1 MSVSVEISPAVLAWV
16 GQQISAKNDTKI
28 TSLLSRWMNKEE
40 KPNTKTI
47 RRVSQATHIPFGYF
61 FLKYPPQEEC
71 DLIHC
76 RTINSTSI
84 KPQSRDFIDIYNSM
98 LNVQNWMADYN
109 RETLGLEPLS
119 FVGRYNEN
127 NSPMEIAIDIRHE
140 LELSEDFFTREKS
153 SESCFNHLRKRI
165 SESGILVMKNAVV
178 GSNTHRKLDIKEFRA
193 FTIINNYAPLIFI
206 NGNDTK
212 TGKLF
217 SLAHEL
223 AHIWIGSNNLFND
236 MYFNLHVSKSEQI
249 CNAVAAEILVPI
261 SIFKCKW
268 TELNV
273 NSVAKIS
280 ILADVFHCSK
290 LVIARRALDLK
301 FINQKTYADIQSQT
315 RTQFETSPPDSKS
328 KFGGGSFYN
337 TLKSNW
343 DKNFILAL
351 DYSTKAG
358 NTPYLDAYRLTGFKS
373 NTFQNLVEQL
383 NQGQVEV
390 T

>member
-1 MSVSVEISPAVLAWV
+1 MSVSVEISPAVLEWV
-16 GQQISAKNDTKI
+16 GQQISTKNDTQL

-47 RRVSQATHIPFGYF
+47 RRVSQETHIPFGYF

-76 RTINSTSI
+76 RTIDSTSI
-84 KPQSRDFIDIYNSM
+84 KTQSRDFIDIYNSM
-98 LNVQNWMADYN
+98 FNIQNWMA
-109 RETLGLEPLS
+109 
-119 FVGRYNEN
+119 GRYNEN

-153 SESCFNHLRKRI
+153 SESCFNHVRKRI

-249 CNAVAAEILVPI
+249 CNAVAAEILVPL
-261 SIFKCKW
+261 SIFKDKW
-268 TELNV
+268 TELNA
-273 NSVAKIS
+273 NCIDKIS
-280 ILADVFHCSK
+280 ALTDVFHCSN

-301 FINQKTYADIQSQT
+301 FINQKTYTDIQSQT
-315 RTQFETSPPDSKS
+315 RIQFENSPKL
-328 KFGGGSFYN
+328 G
-337 TLKSNW
+337 
-343 DKNFILAL
+343 
-351 DYSTKAG
+351 
-358 NTPYLDAYRLTGFKS
+358 
-373 NTFQNLVEQL
+373 
-383 NQGQVEV
+383 
-390 T
+390 